1 MMSFENSSSSAASA
15 YCDANQGITGLV
27 FTWLLL
33 AIGIVVVGL
42 RLYVRLGL
50 RHSIG
55 WDDYTAVASL
65 VSTFTQHHNRF
76 FLLLFSLHS
85 A

>member
-1 MMSFENSSSSAASA
+1 MMSSETSSSSAASA
-15 YCDANQGITGLV
+15 YCDANQGTIGLV

-33 AIGIVVVGL
+33 AIGIIVVSL
-42 RLYVRLGL
+42 RLRIRLGL
-50 RHSIG
+50 RHNTG

-65 VSTFTQHHNRF
+65 VSTSALHYNH
-76 FLLLFSLHS
+76 FLPLHP

>member
-1 MMSFENSSSSAASA
+1 MSSEISSSSAASA
-15 YCDANQGITGLV
+15 YCDANQGLTGLV

-33 AIGIVVVGL
+33 AIGIIVVSL
-42 RLYVRLGL
+42 RLRVRLGL
-50 RHSIG
+50 RHNVG

-65 VSTFTQHHNRF
+65 VSTFALHHDHF
-76 FLLLFSLHS
+76 YSLHY

>member
-1 MMSFENSSSSAASA
+1 MMSSEISSSSSAASA

-33 AIGIVVVGL
+33 AIGIIVVSL
-42 RLYVRLGL
+42 RLRIRLGL
-50 RHSIG
+50 RHNVG
-55 WDDYTAVASL
+55 WDDYMAVASL
-65 VSTFTQHHNRF
+65 VSTFALHHNHF
-76 FLLLFSLHS
+76 FPLYS

>member
-1 MMSFENSSSSAASA
+1 MMSSEISSSSAASA

-33 AIGIVVVGL
+33 AIGIIVVSL
-42 RLYVRLGL
+42 RLRIRLGL
-50 RHSIG
+50 RHNIG

-65 VSTFTQHHNRF
+65 VSTFALHHIHF
-76 FLLLFSLHS
+76 FSLHS

>member
-1 MMSFENSSSSAASA
+1 MMSSEMSPSPAASA

-33 AIGIVVVGL
+33 AIGIIVVSL
-42 RLYVRLGL
+42 RLRIRMGL
-50 RHSIG
+50 RHKIG

-65 VSTFTQHHNRF
+65 VSSALHHN
-76 FLLLFSLHS
+76 
-85 A
+85 